1 MKKYG
6 LVAALGLTFFLTGCE
21 EVKSVDWWQSH
32 VDDATKKVAECKKSG
47 SDSENCKNAKEGLFR
62 YKQLHPKHVTIKMHS
77 KMYWVKMEVKRSHY
91 GNF

>member
-1 MKKYG
+1 M
-6 LVAALGLTFFLTGCE
+6 
-21 EVKSVDWWQSH
+21 Q
-32 VDDATKKVAECKKSG
+32 KSG

-62 YKQLHPKHVTIKMHS
+62 YKQLHPKHVDYKDAF

>member
-62 YKQLHPKHVTIKMHS
+62 EGANKQVISSQADSLIKIS
-77 KMYWVKMEVKRSHY
+77 RIWADFFPANTS
-91 GNF
+91 

>member
-47 SDSENCKNAKEGLFR
+47 SDSENCK
-62 YKQLHPKHVTIKMHS
+62 
-77 KMYWVKMEVKRSHY
+77 
-91 GNF
+91 